1 MAEENVDITVVN
13 PEAVS
18 IETDDG
24 GMLIDFDPSMMEDE
38 VPFDAN
44 LAEYISEKDL
54 SFIGHELVSAFEADK
69 DSRSDWER
77 TYTEGL
83 DNLGLKI
90 EERTEPWSGACG
102 VYHPLL
108 SEAVV
113 RFQSQAITEIFPSA
127 GPVRTSIVGKLTQE
141 KEQQGKRVQD
151 YMNYLLT
158 EEMKEYRNE
167 TENMLFSLPLAGS
180 AFKKIYWDV
189 NMQRPCSMFIPAED
203 FVVSYGAADLR
214 TASRATH
221 VMRMTLNDILKLQYA
236 GFYKDIELPQSSIG
250 TDRIK
255 AKYNELAGDS
265 PSFEYDL
272 NSYSKDGLHTVLE
285 MHVDLDLEGFED
297 ERNGN
302 KTGIALP
309 YVVTIDQGS
318 GEVLSIRRNYLESD
332 PVKERRQHFVH
343 YKYMPGLGFYGFGL
357 IHMVGGLAKSAT
369 SLLRQLVDAGTLA
382 NLPGGLKTRGL
393 RIKGDDTPIYPGE
406 FRDVDIPGGSIRD
419 NITFLPYK
427 EPSGTLYQLLGNIVE
442 EGRRFASITDLK
454 VSDMNNQAPVGTTL
468 ALLERNM
475 KVMGAIQARLHASM
489 RQELG
494 ILSGI
499 IKDYMPDDYEYE
511 VDGEAAI
518 KGVDFDERI
527 DVIPVSD
534 PNAATMAQ
542 RIMQYQAALQLAQS
556 APQMYD
562 MPKLHRQMLEVLGI
576 RDPQDI
582 VPLED
587 DMKPK
592 DPVSENMDILN
603 GEPVKAF
610 EYQDHAAHITVHM
623 SMIQDPKVQE
633 LAGQAPNADAMQA
646 ALSNHVIEHIGFEYR
661 KQIEEEIGT
670 KLPPVGEPLPPEI
683 ESRLSALIAAAA
695 EQLLGKNQ
703 QAAQQQQ
710 AEEQMQDPVLQMQQQ
725 ELQIKAQQ
733 AQSKVET
740 DEARIAA
747 DLEKARMKDELERIK
762 IEADLEMAG
771 AKVGADIA
779 KVSAQERTKGAE
791 IGRKMAETITKDNGS

>member
-1 MAEENVDITVVN
+1 MAEENVDITIVDPEVV
-13 PEAVS
+13 A

-24 GMLIDFDPSMMEDE
+24 GMLIDFDPTSLQEE

-44 LAEYISEKDL
+44 LADFLSEKDL
-54 SFIGHELVSAFEADK
+54 SFLGHELVSAYESDR
-69 DSRSDWER
+69 DSRSDWEK

-90 EERTEPWSGACG
+90 EERNEPWAGACG

-113 RFQSQAITEIFPSA
+113 RFQSQAITEIFPAA
-127 GPVRTSIVGKLTQE
+127 GPVRTNIVGKITDE

-180 AFKKIYWDV
+180 AFKKIYYDI
-189 NMQRPCSMFIPAED
+189 NMGRPCSMFIPAED
-203 FVVSYGAADLR
+203 FVVSYGASDLR
-214 TASRATH
+214 TAARATH
-221 VMRMTLNDILKLQYA
+221 VMRMTLNEILKLQYA
-236 GFYKDIELPQSSIG
+236 GFYREVSLPQSSIG
-250 TDRIK
+250 ADRIRQ
-255 AKYNELAGDS
+255 KYAELSGDN
-265 PSFEYDL
+265 PNFEYDV
-272 NSYSKDGLHTVLE
+272 NSYSKDGLHTLLE
-285 MHVDLDLEGFED
+285 MHVDLDLVGFED
-297 ERNGN
+297 EREGK

-332 PVKERRQHFVH
+332 PMKMRRQHFVH

-369 SLLRQLVDAGTLA
+369 SLLRQLVDSGTLA

-494 ILSGI
+494 ILSDI
-499 IKDYMPDDYEYE
+499 IKDYMPADYEYE
-511 VDGEAAI
+511 VDGDTAI
-518 KGVDFDERI
+518 KAVDFDERVDI
-527 DVIPVSD
+527 IPVSD

-556 APQMYD
+556 APQLYD
-562 MPKLHRQMLEVLGI
+562 LPKLHRQMLEVLGI
-576 RDPQDI
+576 RDAQDI

-587 DMKPK
+587 DIKPT

-603 GEPVKAF
+603 GKPVKAF
-610 EYQDHAAHITVHM
+610 EYQDHTAHITVHM
-623 SMIQDPKVQE
+623 SMLQDPKIQE
-633 LAGQAPNADAMQA
+633 LAGQAPNAQAIQA
-646 ALSNHVIEHIGFEYR
+646 ALSNHIVEHLGFEYR
-661 KQIEEEIGT
+661 RQIEEEIGT
-670 KLPPVGEPLPPEI
+670 ALPPLGEPLPPEI
-683 ESRLSALIAAAA
+683 EFRLSTLVATAAQ
-695 EQLLGKNQ
+695 QLLGKNL
-703 QAAQQQQ
+703 QAAQMEQVQ
-710 AEEQMQDPVLQMQQQ
+710 EQMQDPVLQMQQQ
-725 ELQIKAQQ
+725 ELAIKAQQ
-733 AQSKVET
+733 AQDKAMT

-779 KVSAQERTKGAE
+779 RVSAQERTKGAE
-791 IGRKMAETITKDNGS
+791 IGRKIAETLTKNDGS

>member
-1 MAEENVDITVVN
+1 MAEENIDITVVD
-13 PEAVS
+13 PEVVA
-18 IETDDG
+18 IETEDG
-24 GMLIDFDPSMMEDE
+24 GMLIDFDPTSLEE
-38 VPFDAN
+38 EIPFDAN
-44 LAEYISEKDL
+44 LAEYLSEKDL
-54 SFIGHELVSAFEADK
+54 SFLGHELVSAYESDK

-90 EERTEPWSGACG
+90 EERNDPWAGACG

-113 RFQSQAITEIFPSA
+113 RFQSQAITEIFPAA
-127 GPVRTSIVGKLTQE
+127 GPVRTNIVGKVTE
-141 KEQQGKRVQD
+141 DKEQQGKRVQD

-180 AFKKIYWDV
+180 AFKKIYYDV

-214 TASRATH
+214 TAARATH
-221 VMRMTLNDILKLQYA
+221 VMRMTLNEILKLQYA
-236 GFYKDIELPQSSIG
+236 DFYREVSLPQSSIG
-250 TDRIK
+250 ADRIR
-255 AKYNELAGDS
+255 AKYAELAGDN
-265 PSFEYDL
+265 PNYEYDV
-272 NSYSKDGLHTVLE
+272 NSYSKDGMHTLLE
-285 MHVDLDLEGFED
+285 MHVDLDLVGFED

-332 PVKERRQHFVH
+332 PMKERRQHFVH

-369 SLLRQLVDAGTLA
+369 SLLRQLVDSGTLA

-494 ILSGI
+494 ILSDI
-499 IKDYMPDDYEYE
+499 IKDYMPADYEYE
-511 VDGEAAI
+511 VDGDTAI
-518 KGVDFDERI
+518 KAVDFDERVDI
-527 DVIPVSD
+527 IPVSD

-556 APQMYD
+556 APQLYD
-562 MPKLHRQMLEVLGI
+562 LPKLHRQMLEVLGI
-576 RDPQDI
+576 RDAQDI

-587 DMKPK
+587 DIKPT

-603 GEPVKAF
+603 GKPVKAF
-610 EYQDHAAHITVHM
+610 EYQDHTAHITVHM
-623 SMIQDPKVQE
+623 SMLQDPKIQE
-633 LAGQAPNADAMQA
+633 LAAQAPNAQAIQA
-646 ALSNHVIEHIGFEYR
+646 ALSNHIVEHLGFEYR
-661 KQIEEEIGT
+661 RQIEEEIGT

-683 ESRLSALIAAAA
+683 ELRLSTLVAAAA
-695 EQLLGKNQ
+695 QQLLGKNQ
-703 QAAQQQQ
+703 QAAQMEQVQ
-710 AEEQMQDPVLQMQQQ
+710 EQMQDPVLQMQQQ
-725 ELQIKAQQ
+725 ELAIKAQQ
-733 AQSKVET
+733 AQDKAST

-779 KVSAQERTKGAE
+779 RVSAQERTKGAE
-791 IGRKMAETITKDNGS
+791 IGRKIAETLTKDNGS

>member
-18 IETDDG
+18 IETEDG
-24 GMLIDFDPSMMEDE
+24 GMLIDFDPSMMEEE

-113 RFQSQAITEIFPSA
+113 RFQSQAITEIFPAA
-127 GPVRTSIVGKLTQE
+127 GPVRTSIVGKITEE

-236 GFYKDIELPQSSIG
+236 GFYRDVELPQSSIG

-297 ERNGN
+297 QRNGN

-309 YVVTIDQGS
+309 YVVSIDQGS

-332 PVKERRQHFVH
+332 PLKERRQHFVH

-369 SLLRQLVDAGTLA
+369 SLLRQLVDSGTLA

-494 ILSGI
+494 ILSDI
-499 IKDYMPDDYEYE
+499 IKDYMPEDYEYE

-587 DMKPK
+587 DIKPT

-603 GEPVKAF
+603 GKPVKAF

-623 SMIQDPKVQE
+623 SMIQDPKIQE
-633 LAGQAPNADAMQA
+633 LAGQAPNAEAIQA
-646 ALSNHVIEHIGFEYR
+646 ALSNHIIEHIGFEYR
-661 KQIEEEIGT
+661 RQIEEEIGT
-670 KLPPVGEPLPPEI
+670 KLPPLGEPLPPEI
-683 ESRLSALIAAAA
+683 ESRLSSLVAAAA
-695 EQLLGKNQ
+695 QQLLGKNMQ
-703 QAAQQQQ
+703 EAQMEEIQ
-710 AEEQMQDPVLQMQQQ
+710 EQMQDPVLQMQQQ
-725 ELQIKAQQ
+725 ELAIKAQQ
-733 AQSKVET
+733 AQSKTET

-779 KVSAQERTKGAE
+779 RVSAQERTKGAE

>member
-494 ILSGI
+494 ILSAI
-499 IKDYMPDDYEYE
+499 IKDYMPEDYEYE

-587 DMKPK
+587 DIKPT

-603 GEPVKAF
+603 GKPVKAF
-610 EYQDHAAHITVHM
+610 EYQDHSAHITVHM
-623 SMIQDPKVQE
+623 SMIQDPKIQE
-633 LAGQAPNADAMQA
+633 LAGQAPNADAIQA
-646 ALSNHVIEHIGFEYR
+646 ALSSHIIEHIGFEYR
-661 KQIEEEIGT
+661 RQIEEEIGT

-683 ESRLSALIAAAA
+683 ESRLSALVAAAA
-695 EQLLGKNQ
+695 QQLLGKNIQ
-703 QAAQQQQ
+703 EAQMEQVQ
-710 AEEQMQDPVLQMQQQ
+710 EQMQDPVLQMQQQ
-725 ELQIKAQQ
+725 ELAIKAQQ

-762 IEADLEMAG
+762 IEADLEMSG

-791 IGRKMAETITKDNGS
+791 IGRKMAETVTKDNGS

>member
-113 RFQSQAITEIFPSA
+113 RFQSQAITEIFPAA
-127 GPVRTSIVGKLTQE
+127 GPVRTSIVGKLTEE

-236 GFYKDIELPQSSIG
+236 GFYRDVELPQSSIG

-265 PSFEYDL
+265 PNFEYDL

-683 ESRLSALIAAAA
+683 ESRLSALVAAAA
-695 EQLLGKNQ
+695 QQLLGKNIQ
-703 QAAQQQQ
+703 EAQMEQVQ
-710 AEEQMQDPVLQMQQQ
+710 EQMQDPVLQMQQQ
-725 ELQIKAQQ
+725 ELAIKAQQ

>member
-113 RFQSQAITEIFPSA
+113 RFQSQAITEIFPAA
-127 GPVRTSIVGKLTQE
+127 GPVRTSIVGKLTEE

-236 GFYKDIELPQSSIG
+236 GFYRDVELPQSSIG

-265 PSFEYDL
+265 PNFEYDL

-683 ESRLSALIAAAA
+683 ESRLSALVAAAA
-695 EQLLGKNQ
+695 QQLLGKNMQ
-703 QAAQQQQ
+703 QAQMEQ

-725 ELQIKAQQ
+725 ELAIKAQQ

-779 KVSAQERTKGAE
+779 RVSAQERTKGAE